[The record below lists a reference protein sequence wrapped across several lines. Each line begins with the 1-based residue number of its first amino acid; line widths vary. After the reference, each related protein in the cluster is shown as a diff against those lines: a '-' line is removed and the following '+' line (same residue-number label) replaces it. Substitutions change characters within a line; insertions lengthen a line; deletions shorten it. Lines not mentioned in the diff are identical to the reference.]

1 MTSEKKR
8 SLCPYIRKVL
18 FFFSFF
24 LFPFNYIKNKN
35 LMLLAQPF
43 DPFKE
48 HQRKVPFFAR
58 CRLLSRT
65 RRVLLD
71 LKNKMHNNSNSCRQ
85 FQPVMMPD
93 HHFMLPPQHPVP
105 PLPWYCCYG
114 CCYDP
119 YMSPMIAPP
128 PFPVH
133 PHQLPYSI
141 CVHFA
146 SNKNTNVD
154 STFATDSTLYSSSS
168 SSLHSRDEKS
178 LVEVV
183 EHNGLEECYYRDN
196 YPVLSRSNSDIM
208 LERTRPNQRPS
219 INRWNSTNNN
229 FYYH

>member
-1 MTSEKKR
+1 M
-8 SLCPYIRKVL
+8 
-18 FFFSFF
+18 
-24 LFPFNYIKNKN
+24 
-35 LMLLAQPF
+35 MLLAQPF
-43 DPFKE
+43 EPFKE
-48 HQRKVPFFAR
+48 QQRKVPFFAR

-65 RRVLLD
+65 RRVLLG

-93 HHFMLPPQHPVP
+93 QRFMLPMQHLIPPQS
-105 PLPWYCCYG
+105 WYCCYG

-141 CVHFA
+141 CVHFT
-146 SNKNTNVD
+146 SNKNVD
-154 STFATDSTLYSSSS
+154 SASVTESTLYSPSSS
-168 SSLHSRDEKS
+168 SSLHSDNEKS
-178 LVEVV
+178 LVE
-183 EHNGLEECYYRDN
+183 HDGLEDHYYRDD
-196 YPVLSRSNSDIM
+196 YPVISRSNSDIM

-229 FYYH
+229 IYYH